1 MVAILQ
7 KKLLNPYEVANKLT
21 GKNSIFPRKAQL
33 KAQLTPYFPPSTK
46 ILINTE
52 LSVFIYIIHNIPIN
66 DIIYETNK
74 VFLIPN
80 ILINIPEVKYANISL
95 NEEII

>member
-1 MVAILQ
+1 MVVILQ
-7 KKLLNPYEVANKLT
+7 KKLHKPYEVANKLT
-21 GKNSIFPRKAQL
+21 GKNSMLPRKAQL

-52 LSVFIYIIHNIPIN
+52 FSVFIYIILSIPNN
-66 DIIYETNK
+66 DIIYEKNK

-80 ILINIPEVKYANISL
+80 NLINIPEVKYANISL

>member
-33 KAQLTPYFPPSTK
+33 KA
-46 ILINTE
+46 
-52 LSVFIYIIHNIPIN
+52 
-66 DIIYETNK
+66 
-74 VFLIPN
+74 
-80 ILINIPEVKYANISL
+80 
-95 NEEII
+95 